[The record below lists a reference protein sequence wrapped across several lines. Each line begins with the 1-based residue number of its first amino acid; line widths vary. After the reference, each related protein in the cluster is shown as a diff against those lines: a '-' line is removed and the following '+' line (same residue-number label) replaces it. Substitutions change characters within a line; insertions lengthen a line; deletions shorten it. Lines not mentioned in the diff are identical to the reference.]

1 MWFNLPFAIKNLE
14 RVRESMVERPNG
26 VSDFHEQDWLIVIEA
41 LMHYSS
47 PVDPQ
52 SGAMREFDL
61 SDPRRAL
68 APELA
73 GVIADHIDVPEGD
86 IQQHIDEEW
95 DGSER

>member
-1 MWFNLPFAIKNLE
+1 
-14 RVRESMVERPNG
+14 MVERP
-26 VSDFHEQDWLIVIEA
+26 DKLTDMHEQDWLIVIEA

-68 APELA
+68 AMELA
-73 GVIADHIDVPEGD
+73 GVVADHIDVPEGD
-86 IQQHIDEEW
+86 IQKHIDEDW
-95 DGSER
+95 DGTGR